1 VQVSS
6 AQFNFQGDQVLSG
19 SIDMTARIWDTR
31 RGSCLSIKR
40 GHTDE
45 VLHVAFNASGSH
57 FASASA
63 DGTARLYDS
72 ASGLLVHKLCG
83 HTGEVSKV
91 LSALNIV
98 HSQAVKWQR
107 VVMVKPKC
115 LQMMS
120 VLQA

>member
-1 VQVSS
+1 
-6 AQFNFQGDQVLSG
+6 
-19 SIDMTARIWDTR
+19 M
-31 RGSCLSIKR
+31 SIKR

-63 DGTARLYDS
+63 DGTARLYDC

-91 LSALNIV
+91 RSA
-98 HSQAVKWQR
+98 
-107 VVMVKPKC
+107 
-115 LQMMS
+115 
-120 VLQA
+120 